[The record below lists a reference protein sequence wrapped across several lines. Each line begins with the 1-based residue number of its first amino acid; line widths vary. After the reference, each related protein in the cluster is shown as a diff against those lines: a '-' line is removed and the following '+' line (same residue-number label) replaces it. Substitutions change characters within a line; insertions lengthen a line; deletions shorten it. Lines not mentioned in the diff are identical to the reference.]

1 MMLWVGVAIG
11 VVATLIV
18 VGGWVVYNLV
28 KSIGDD

>member
-1 MMLWVGVAIG
+1 MSLWIGVAIG

>member
-1 MMLWVGVAIG
+1 MLWVGVAIG